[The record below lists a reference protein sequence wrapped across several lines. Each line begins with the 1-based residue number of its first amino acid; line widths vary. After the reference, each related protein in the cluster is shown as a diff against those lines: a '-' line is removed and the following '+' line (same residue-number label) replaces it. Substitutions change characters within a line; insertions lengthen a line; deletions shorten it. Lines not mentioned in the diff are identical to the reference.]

1 MGLDYTT
8 GPSTGDRRD
17 GDQEIGGIFSVP
29 VVRLIG
35 ALFMGLWV
43 LAILTP
49 PDWGNLWLA
58 LGFGGLQ
65 IGFGVYIARN
75 HGG

>member
-1 MGLDYTT
+1 M
-8 GPSTGDRRD
+8 
-17 GDQEIGGIFSVP
+17 
-29 VVRLIG
+29 
-35 ALFMGLWV
+35 
-43 LAILTP
+43 TP
-49 PDWGNLWLA
+49 PEWGNFWLA